1 MDIKHIVIVGAGTM
15 GTDLAVKLS
24 ASGARVTVIGRPG
37 GRAETFAA
45 RAISAAR
52 DLDVSSDNID
62 MQLVSTLTSVDWLSV
77 DLVIENV
84 IEDLAVKQSIFRQ
97 IVSLANEHAI
107 ITSNSSTFGIS
118 LIASGLSQQTRFFGL
133 HFFMPAHLVPLVEIV
148 MSESSELQIANELK
162 QYLSARDFVPVIVR
176 KDVPGFLANRIQAA
190 LIREVWHILER
201 EIATHEDVDKAVM
214 YGFGCRFLA
223 AGPVMQKEISG
234 LDVTYSANTSVFSD
248 LSNAD
253 KPPSFLGDKVKRGEI
268 GMKSGKGFW
277 HWDQASIRETRE
289 RYMQKLK
296 SSIKVLLDN

>member
-176 KDVPGFLANRIQAA
+176 KDVPGFLANRSP
-190 LIREVWHILER
+190 LILVWSPCTGLR
-201 EIATHEDVDKAVM
+201 NKVSTIAVNAKTPN
-214 YGFGCRFLA
+214 F
-223 AGPVMQKEISG
+223 
-234 LDVTYSANTSVFSD
+234 NTVHQ
-248 LSNAD
+248 
-253 KPPSFLGDKVKRGEI
+253 P
-268 GMKSGKGFW
+268 KST
-277 HWDQASIRETRE
+277 AI
-289 RYMQKLK
+289 
-296 SSIKVLLDN
+296 SSIDILLARYVQSPDGVFNGRPYHTA